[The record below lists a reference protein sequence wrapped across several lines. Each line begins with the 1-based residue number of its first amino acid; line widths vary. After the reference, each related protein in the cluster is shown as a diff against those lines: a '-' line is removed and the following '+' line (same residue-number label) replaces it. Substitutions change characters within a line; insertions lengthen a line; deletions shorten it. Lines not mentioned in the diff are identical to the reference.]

1 MKWFVLFLLF
11 KVVLHN
17 FNHSLTRKPEISQQY
32 NFDNH
37 VFIPSRINIK
47 EFARYLILIL
57 PQLIEDIFGPSS
69 CVSLVLLAGFC
80 LSVSGRRFCAS
91 GAVTNINCFLFQC
104 ICLQFLICFLF
115 TCFCFCFVLSRLSA
129 VFDLPVSLCLF
140 GVAGCFP
147 GKIIPSLIPF
157 PPGSAVST
165 EYLNFY
171 QILNF

>member
-1 MKWFVLFLLF
+1 MHPQLLWHITTIIKMPKPHWHWRINRNRQAETSHQGICEIFDINTSTADRRYFWPKRLCLFGLVGWFLLVCF
-11 KVVLHN
+11 C
-17 FNHSLTRKPEISQQY
+17 
-32 NFDNH
+32 
-37 VFIPSRINIK
+37 
-47 EFARYLILIL
+47 
-57 PQLIEDIFGPSS
+57 SS
-69 CVSLVLLAGFC
+69 FLC
-80 LSVSGRRFCAS
+80 S
-91 GAVTNINCFLFQC
+91 GAVIDINCFLFEC
-104 ICLQFLICFLF
+104 FCLQFLICFLF